1 VSVHRPNDASTPTD
15 NESLQAMPMPRLTT
29 PRLVLRAFI
38 PADAPTV
45 ERLAGAREVADT
57 TLTLPHPYPAGG
69 GVLWIESHAPAWAA
83 GERLTLAICIA
94 DAPHDII
101 GAITLSFVPEHG
113 RAELGYWIGSG
124 MWGRGYATEAA
135 RAMVEFGFGSL
146 RLNRIQAHHFTRN
159 PASGRV
165 LQKVGMRLEGVSR
178 QAYRRWDRF
187 EDVAMLAIL
196 ASEFTDP

>member
-1 VSVHRPNDASTPTD
+1 MVGDAPAGARD
-15 NESLQAMPMPRLTT
+15 MKAHAMPRLTT
-29 PRLVLRAFI
+29 ARLLLRPFV
-38 PADAPTV
+38 PTDAPTV

-69 GVLWIESHAPAWAA
+69 GVLWIETHEPAWEA
-83 GERLTLAICIA
+83 GERLTLAICLA
-94 DAPHDII
+94 EAPDEII
-101 GAITLSFVPEHG
+101 GAITLSLAPEHA
-113 RAELGYWIGSG
+113 RAEVGYWIGSG

-135 RAMVEFGFGSL
+135 RAMLAFGFGTL

-187 EDVAMLAIL
+187 EDVAMLSIL
-196 ASEFTDP
+196 ASDLPTVEDAGQ

>member
-1 VSVHRPNDASTPTD
+1 MSEHQGG
-15 NESLQAMPMPRLTT
+15 ESMPIPRLTT
-29 PRLVLRAFI
+29 PRLVLRAFV
-38 PADAPTV
+38 PADAHTV

-69 GVLWIESHAPAWAA
+69 GILWIESHAPAWAA

-94 DAPHDII
+94 DRERDII
-101 GAITLSFVPEHG
+101 GAITLSLAPEHA

-135 RAMVEFGFGSL
+135 RAMVEYGFDIL

-159 PASGRV
+159 QASGRV
-165 LQKVGMRLEGVSR
+165 LQKAGMRVEGVSR
-178 QAYRRWDRF
+178 QAYRRWDQF

-196 ASEFTDP
+196 ATEFTKP

>member
-1 VSVHRPNDASTPTD
+1 
-15 NESLQAMPMPRLTT
+15 
-29 PRLVLRAFI
+29 
-38 PADAPTV
+38 
-45 ERLAGAREVADT
+45 
-57 TLTLPHPYPAGG
+57 
-69 GVLWIESHAPAWAA
+69 VLWIETHAPAWDAS
-83 GERLTLAICIA
+83 ERLTLAICIA
-94 DAPHDII
+94 DAPDDII
-101 GAITLSFVPEHG
+101 GAITLSLAPEHA

-135 RAMVEFGFGSL
+135 HAMVAFGFATL

-165 LQKVGMRLEGVSR
+165 LEKVGMRLEGVSR

-196 ASEFTDP
+196 ASDSPNADIGGR